1 VVLADE
7 GRGDVVS
14 SHAGARAAPRLVCI
28 LSENHTLVPPRDLPA
43 VVAIAVEAERA
54 GFDAVMASE
63 HVVLG
68 RGSDAEGRP
77 VNPRDYALPGN
88 QDPTTPWPSSL
99 LLLAAVAAVTER
111 IGLVA
116 GAVIPPLRH
125 PLLIAKELATLDLL
139 SRGRLVVQPTV
150 SWHRAEYE
158 AMGVPF
164 ATRGER
170 LDEHLAAWE
179 VLWKEGSSTF
189 RGRHY
194 RFEDVFLEPKP
205 FRPDGPRLWFGG
217 ARLHDRLLGR
227 LVRHGHG
234 FNPLGRPSDEDLKR
248 LRRALAAAG
257 RDVRSLEIVGG
268 VRGRFPDGT
277 SVASLDE
284 ALATIP
290 DQLGRG
296 CTTICVKPS
305 QFTDD
310 PDEIPPLLGRIVD
323 RVAASRDPSR

>member
-1 VVLADE
+1 MSL
-7 GRGDVVS
+7 DVP
-14 SHAGARAAPRLVCI
+14 AGAAAPRLVCI
-28 LSENHTLVPPRDLPA
+28 LSENHTLVPPRDLPG

-68 RGSDAEGRP
+68 RGSDAAGRP

-88 QDPTTPWPSSL
+88 QDPATPWPSSL

-111 IGLVA
+111 VRLVA
-116 GAVIPPLRH
+116 SAVIAPLRH

-139 SRGRLVVQPTV
+139 SRGRLVVQPTA
-150 SWHRAEYE
+150 SWHRAEFE
-158 AMGVPF
+158 AIGVPF
-164 ATRGER
+164 ATRGKR

-179 VLWKEGSSTF
+179 VLWRQGPSTF
-189 RGRHY
+189 LGHHY

-234 FNPLGRPSDEDLKR
+234 FNPLGRPSDEDLGR
-248 LRRALAAAG
+248 LHGAMAAAG
-257 RDVRSLEIVGG
+257 RDFGSLEIVGG
-268 VRGRFPDGT
+268 VRGRFPDRT

-290 DQLGRG
+290 QQLDRG
-296 CTTICVKPS
+296 CTTICIKPS
-305 QFTDD
+305 EFTDD
-310 PDEIPPLLGRIVD
+310 PEEIPSLLRRIVD
-323 RVAASRDPSR
+323 RVVAVGDLRR